1 MSLLQYSSKEMFSA
15 TDLVRKNKLIF
26 DKLNSKEIEKAII
39 LRDGKPSIML
49 LDFSEYEKI
58 IGDYLRLKELFS
70 SEKLEKHT
78 SKNSNNNTNSI
89 PQKIEELRPEI
100 KYDKISED
108 EYKNAILEIEKLES
122 NSSDFTK
129 EEKGEALHEFWDK

>member
-26 DKLNSKEIEKAII
+26 DKLNSNEIEKAII

-58 IGDYLRLKELFS
+58 IADYLRLKELNS
-70 SEKLEKHT
+70 SEKQKRDT

-100 KYDKISED
+100 KYDKISEN